1 MWENRE
7 TAIWQAKFEIWIYN
21 VFDRQFQLDY
31 YLVSKCDKEY
41 TCFMASKSSYVY
53 VVLQYFYI
61 TDLRNNLQRISKK
74 DITVDQEENLN
85 NDGMMWILSY
95 SFTQYFMALNFAGL
109 YLEIRTKSVKR
120 YLVCKIFHHV

>member
-21 VFDRQFQLDY
+21 VFNRQFQLDY

-41 TCFMASKSSYVY
+41 TCCMASKSSYVY
-53 VVLQYFYI
+53 VILQYFYI

-95 SFTQYFMALNFAGL
+95 SFTQYLALNFAGL
-109 YLEIRTKSVKR
+109 YLKIRTESV
-120 YLVCKIFHHV
+120 